1 MMWRRGRKFLALPPA
16 VRWEMVRAGC
26 LLALAPAG
34 LRLWGFTRF
43 YGWVIGRGGGN
54 PAGDLA
60 GVMQQAQP
68 FALAAAAVP
77 WPTTCLSRSLALCW
91 FLRRQGVAAEVQ
103 LGVRPRPGGLEAHA
117 WVVWQGAVLN
127 DSPDVAQ
134 RYAVL
139 DQLNEQI
146 HLPHTN

>member
-1 MMWRRGRKFLALPPA
+1 MGDGARRLFVGIGPGRAAPVGVYPFLWLGDG
-16 VRWEMVRAGC
+16 AG
-26 LLALAPAG
+26 
-34 LRLWGFTRF
+34 WGKP
-43 YGWVIGRGGGN
+43 GRGSGR
-54 PAGDLA
+54 GDE
-60 GVMQQAQP
+60 QAQP

-134 RYAVL
+134 RYTPL
-139 DQLNEQI
+139 S
-146 HLPHTN
+146 LPMAR

>member
-1 MMWRRGRKFLALPPA
+1 M
-16 VRWEMVRAGC
+16 
-26 LLALAPAG
+26 
-34 LRLWGFTRF
+34 
-43 YGWVIGRGGGN
+43 IGRGGDI

-68 FALAAAAVP
+68 FAL
-77 WPTTCLSRSLALCW
+77 
-91 FLRRQGVAAEVQ
+91 AEVQ

-127 DSPDVAQ
+127 DTPDVAQ

>member
-34 LRLWGFTRF
+34 LRLWGFARF
-43 YGWVIGRGGGN
+43 YGWVIGRGGDI

-68 FALAAAAVP
+68 FAL
-77 WPTTCLSRSLALCW
+77 
-91 FLRRQGVAAEVQ
+91 AEVQ

-134 RYAVL
+134 RYTPL
-139 DQLNEQI
+139 S
-146 HLPHTN
+146 LPMAR

>member
-1 MMWRRGRKFLALPPA
+1 MAYSGIIVQRVLCCRVGPAARDSKKPRPGCACGGLP
-16 VRWEMVRAGC
+16 VFC
-26 LLALAPAG
+26 
-34 LRLWGFTRF
+34 
-43 YGWVIGRGGGN
+43 GWVIGRGGDI
-54 PAGDLA
+54 PAG
-60 GVMQQAQP
+60 
-68 FALAAAAVP
+68 
-77 WPTTCLSRSLALCW
+77 
-91 FLRRQGVAAEVQ
+91 
-103 LGVRPRPGGLEAHA
+103 GGLEAHA

>member
-1 MMWRRGRKFLALPPA
+1 MMWRRGRKFLALPPP
-16 VRWEMVRAGC
+16 VRWGILRAGC

-34 LRLWGFTRF
+34 LRLWGFTRS
-43 YGWVIGRGGGN
+43 YGWVMGRGGGN

-60 GVMQQAQP
+60 GVRQQVGQ

-103 LGVRPRPGGLEAHA
+103 LGVRPQPGGLEAHA

-127 DSPDVAQ
+127 DTPDVAQ
-134 RYAVL
+134 RYTPL
-139 DQLNEQI
+139 S
-146 HLPHTN
+146 LPMAR

>member
-1 MMWRRGRKFLALPPA
+1 MGD
-16 VRWEMVRAGC
+16 RAGWGHPGRGSGRGDAASA
-26 LLALAPAG
+26 ALCPGRSAVGGPAPAG
-34 LRLWGFTRF
+34 
-43 YGWVIGRGGGN
+43 
-54 PAGDLA
+54 
-60 GVMQQAQP
+60 
-68 FALAAAAVP
+68 
-77 WPTTCLSRSLALCW
+77 
-91 FLRRQGVAAEVQ
+91 
-103 LGVRPRPGGLEAHA
+103 GGLEVHA

>member
-1 MMWRRGRKFLALPPA
+1 MAYSGIIVQRVLCCRVGPVARDSKKPRPGCACGGLP
-16 VRWEMVRAGC
+16 VFC
-26 LLALAPAG
+26 
-34 LRLWGFTRF
+34 
-43 YGWVIGRGGGN
+43 GWVIGRGGDI

-127 DSPDVAQ
+127 DTPDVAQ
-134 RYAVL
+134 RYTPL
-139 DQLNEQI
+139 S
-146 HLPHTN
+146 LPMAR